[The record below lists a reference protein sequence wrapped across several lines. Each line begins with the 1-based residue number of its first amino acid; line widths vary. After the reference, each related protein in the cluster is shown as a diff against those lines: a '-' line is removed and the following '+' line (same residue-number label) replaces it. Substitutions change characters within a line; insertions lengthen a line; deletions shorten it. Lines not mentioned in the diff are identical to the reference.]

1 MTTTII
7 GVNEDASLTPEAAA
21 ALASATLVVGGKR
34 HLALAAPL
42 ITGQTLAWPTPM
54 HHAIPQ
60 ILAHQGPVAILATG
74 DPLWFGA
81 ATLLLQ
87 HLPNTTRIIPAPS
100 SFQLAAAHLGWT
112 LQHTT
117 CLSCCGRPIEAI
129 IPHLQPGAQLLIL
142 SSGPETP
149 QQIESLLTSRKLD
162 HTLLILE
169 NLSTPQQRVRKPS
182 PLGRGLGGAVQ
193 GSADPFGPWNDGGG
207 EGMATNAPPTKE
219 DPIAPLN
226 LIALT
231 IQGPTAQTLPL
242 TPGRPDPLFENDG
255 QLTKSEIRA
264 ITLAALAPRQGERL
278 WDIGTGSGA
287 IAIEWMLAHPM
298 NQAIAIE
305 RHPARAARAR
315 RNALALG
322 TPALQIIEGEAP
334 EALQNLPPPNA
345 IFLGGSAHRPGLP
358 GLPSLPSLIDTA
370 KAALKPGGRLV
381 ANAIALETEAALI
394 AAQSRYGGT
403 LTRIAIERLDHVG
416 TMQAYRPAM
425 TVTQWCLTL

>member
-7 GVNEDASLTPEAAA
+7 GVNEDASLNPEAAA
-21 ALASATLVVGGKR
+21 ALANATLVVGGKR

-42 ITGQTLAWPTPM
+42 ITGKTLAWPTPM
-54 HHAIPQ
+54 QDAIPQ
-60 ILAHQGPVAILATG
+60 ILAHPGPVAILATG

-87 HLPNTTRIIPAPS
+87 HLPDTTKIIPAPS

-112 LQHTT
+112 LQTTT

-129 IPHLQPGAQLLIL
+129 IPHLQPGARLLIL
-142 SSGPETP
+142 SAGPETP
-149 QQIESLLTSRKLD
+149 AQIESLLTAKALT
-162 HTLLILE
+162 HTLQILE
-169 NLSTPQQRVRKPS
+169 NLSSPQQRTRKPS
-182 PLGRGLGGAVQ
+182 PSARGLGEGL
-193 GSADPFGPWNDGGG
+193 SASTTPNQ
-207 EGMATNAPPTKE
+207 N

-231 IQGPTAQTLPL
+231 IQGPIPNTLPL
-242 TPGRPDPLFENDG
+242 TPGRPDSLYENDG

-264 ITLAALAPRQGERL
+264 ITLAALAPRQGELL

-287 IAIEWMLAHPM
+287 IAIEWMLTHPA

-305 RHPARAARAR
+305 RHPARAATAR

-334 EALQNLPPPNA
+334 EALHNLPPPNA
-345 IFLGGSAHRPGLP
+345 IFLGGSAHRPGL
-358 GLPSLPSLIDTA
+358 IDTA
-370 KAALKPGGRLV
+370 KSALSPGGRLV
-381 ANAIALETEAALI
+381 ANAVALETEAALI
-394 AAQSRYGGT
+394 AAQQRHGGT

-416 TMQAYRPAM
+416 TMPAYRPAM
-425 TVTQWCLTL
+425 TVTQWRLER